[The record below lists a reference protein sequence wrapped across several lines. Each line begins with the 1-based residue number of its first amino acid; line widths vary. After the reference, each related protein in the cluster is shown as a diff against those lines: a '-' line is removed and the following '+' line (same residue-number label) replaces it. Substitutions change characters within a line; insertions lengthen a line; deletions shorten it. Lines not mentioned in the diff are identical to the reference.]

1 VNNSAAVARVKVSAD
16 GHGVVSHAGVG
27 SLQAMAGPTG
37 LSAQV
42 TGRTGGRV
50 SGPWTYASGAV
61 FADLAAAVAGE
72 ADCERL
78 PPHRSFRLYVIP
90 YTRRLASRSSVGRG
104 TCAEMPCCINVRVVR
119 RATRTYSS
127 QRDRIFSDGAQID
140 NAAIVWRSRW

>member
-1 VNNSAAVARVKVSAD
+1 MNNSAAVARVKVSAD

-50 SGPWTYASGAV
+50 SGPWTYAPGAV

-78 PPHRSFRLYVIP
+78 PPHFPSIP
-90 YTRRLASRSSVGRG
+90 NPPIRDDSPPGRQWAEVLVLKCLAVS
-104 TCAEMPCCINVRVVR
+104 TCA
-119 RATRTYSS
+119 
-127 QRDRIFSDGAQID
+127 
-140 NAAIVWRSRW
+140 